1 MYSFIC
7 DYSEGAHPKIMKALS
22 EVSYEQNSGY
32 GIDTHC
38 ANAQKLIKNAIGR
51 EDVDVHFMPM
61 GTITNVVTI
70 ASALRPYEAVLTA
83 TTGHI
88 EVHETGA
95 VEATGHKIISLP
107 HTDGKLMPEVIEEC
121 VAGFED
127 EHTSIRKMV
136 YISFPTESGT
146 LYSLKELQAL
156 RTLCDKH
163 DMYLYVD
170 GARMGSAIMAE
181 GNDVTLK
188 DLAQLTDAF
197 YIGATKNGALMGEA
211 LVLVAD
217 ALKTNFRFM
226 IKRLGG
232 MTAKGFV
239 LGVQFEELFKD
250 GLYFELADHAN
261 KMAQKLAKGIKELG
275 YGFLSFS
282 PTNQIFPIFTNEI
295 ISELQKEYDFYI
307 WVPIDKEHSAA
318 RFVCSWATEE
328 KEVDKFLEILKGL
341 SKIS

>member
-7 DYSEGAHPKIMKALS
+7 DYSEGAHPRIMKALS
-22 EVSYEQNSGY
+22 DVSYEQNSGY
-32 GIDTHC
+32 GNDTHC
-38 ANAQKLIKNAIGR
+38 SKAANLIKKAISR

-61 GTITNVVTI
+61 GTITNVTTI
-70 ASALRPYEAVLTA
+70 ASSLRPYEAVLTA
-83 TTGHI
+83 KTGHI

-95 VEATGHKIISLP
+95 IEATGHKIISLP
-107 HTDGKLMPEVIEEC
+107 QTDGKLMPEVVEEC
-121 VAGFED
+121 VASFED
-127 EHTSIRKMV
+127 EHTSIRKMI

-146 LYSLKELQAL
+146 LYSLKELKAL
-156 RTLCDKH
+156 RAICDKN

-170 GARMGSAIMAE
+170 GARMGNGIMAE

-188 DLAQLTDAF
+188 NLSQLADAF

-211 LVLVAD
+211 LVLVND
-217 ALKTNFRFM
+217 KLKPNFRFM
-226 IKRLGG
+226 LKRLGG

-250 GLYFELADHAN
+250 GLYLELADHAN

-282 PTNQIFPIFTNEI
+282 PTNQIFPIFSNKI
-295 ISELQKEYDFYI
+295 IEELQKNYDFYV
-307 WVPIDKEHSAA
+307 WEPSDKDHSVV

-328 KEVDKFLEILKGL
+328 KEVDKLLEIIKGF
-341 SKIS
+341 SKA

>member
-7 DYSEGAHPKIMKALS
+7 DYSEGAHPRIMKALS
-22 EVSYEQNSGY
+22 ELSHEQNGGY

-38 ANAQKLIKNAIGR
+38 ANAEKLIKKAIGR
-51 EDVDVHFMPM
+51 DDVDIHFMPM

-70 ASALRPYEAVLTA
+70 ASSLRPYEAVLTA
-83 TTGHI
+83 KTGHI

-95 VEATGHKIISLP
+95 IEATGHKIISLP
-107 HTDGKLMPEVIEEC
+107 QTDGKLLPEVIEKC
-121 VAGFED
+121 VAEFED

-156 RTLCDKH
+156 RTLCDKY

-170 GARMGSAIMAE
+170 GARMGAGIMAE

-188 DLAQLTDAF
+188 DLSQLVDAF

-211 LVLVAD
+211 LVLVTD
-217 ALKTNFRFM
+217 ELKPNFRFM
-226 IKRLGG
+226 VKRLGG
-232 MTAKGFV
+232 LVAKGFM

-275 YGFLSFS
+275 HEFLSFS
-282 PTNQIFPIFTNEI
+282 PTNQIFPIFTNKI
-295 ISELQKEYDFYI
+295 IKELQKDYKFYT
-307 WVPIDKEHSAA
+307 WEPVDKDHSVV
-318 RFVCSWATEE
+318 RFVCSWATPEE
-328 KEVDKFLEILKGL
+328 EVDKFLEKLKRL
-341 SKIS
+341 SKSS